1 MSDTFT
7 SAYDEAPEQ
16 AQENHNLKLLREKAD
31 NADKATKEAADLRRE
46 LAVLKSGIDADSK
59 FGKLFLK
66 SYDGEAT
73 PEAIK
78 AAAEEYGIPM
88 LGAEPVEVVEET
100 PVDNG
105 TDVRTALSDGVTVG
119 NEPAPDPNQ
128 IALENFKAAIASGAT
143 EEKAAGIFFN
153 TLAEAASRGDE
164 RVIVR

>member
-7 SAYDEAPEQ
+7 TDEDPAQ
-16 AQENHNLKLLREKAD
+16 QENHNLKLLREKAERAD
-31 NADKATKEAADLRRE
+31 SLTAQLAQAERKNAILE
-46 LAVLKSGIDADSK
+46 SGIDTSSK
-59 FGKLFLK
+59 VAELFLK
-66 SYDGEAT
+66 SWDGENN

-78 AAAEEYGIPM
+78 AAAAEYGIP
-88 LGAEPVEVVEET
+88 LKGEAPAEVVEEL
-100 PVDNG
+100 VDSG
-105 TDVRTALSDGVTVG
+105 TDLRNELADGVQVG

-128 IALENFKAAIASGAT
+128 VALENFKTAIASGAT